1 MRKVSMPRK
10 KREPEPW
17 EGQTCGTC
25 AVGTWST
32 KFCNL
37 DHEGKPFVK
46 ECEHATFATTNEG
59 KHIALKSTR
68 ACKFWRAEL

>member
-1 MRKVSMPRK
+1 MRKVSTRK

-25 AVGTWST
+25 VIGTWSA
-32 KFCNL
+32 KWRNH

-46 ECEHATFATTNEG
+46 ECEHATFAKTNEG
-59 KHIALKSTR
+59 KHIALRSTR